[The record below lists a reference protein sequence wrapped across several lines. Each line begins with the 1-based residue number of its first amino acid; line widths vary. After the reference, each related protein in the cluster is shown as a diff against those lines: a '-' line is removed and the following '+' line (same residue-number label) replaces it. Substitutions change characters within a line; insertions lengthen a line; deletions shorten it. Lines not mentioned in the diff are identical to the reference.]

1 MGLDS
6 VPSGWYTWD
15 MTMNPIA
22 TLPPAHMTEAELIVA
37 LRACEAYLRDFKQ
50 YSFDNLR
57 HTMRVQR
64 RADELRT
71 ELESRFTSACI

>member
-6 VPSGWYTWD
+6 VPSGWYTWG
-15 MTMNPIA
+15 MTMNPTT
-22 TLPPAHMTEAELIVA
+22 TLPPSQMTEAELIVA
-37 LRACEAYLRDFKQ
+37 LRACESFLRDFKQ
-50 YSFDNLR
+50 YAFADLL
-57 HTMRVQR
+57 HTMHVQR